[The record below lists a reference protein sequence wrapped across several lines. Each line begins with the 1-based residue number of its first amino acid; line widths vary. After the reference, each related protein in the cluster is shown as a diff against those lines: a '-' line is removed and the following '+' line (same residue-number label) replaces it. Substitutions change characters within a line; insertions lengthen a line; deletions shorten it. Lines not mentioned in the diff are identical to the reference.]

1 MGFRIRR
8 SIRLAKGVRLNV
20 GKKSSSIS
28 VGNKYGRTTIS
39 TGGSRRSRSSGRL
52 KNDITNMIRNQA
64 NVSEKQIAS
73 NRRFLKVC
81 GIIMYV
87 VTALA
92 LLMTIAGFSTD
103 TFLGIML
110 LIPTLICFAIAR
122 FLISASK
129 S

>member
-1 MGFRIRR
+1 MGIRIRK
-8 SIRLAKGVRLNV
+8 SFKIAPGVRLNV
-20 GKKSSSIS
+20 GRKSSSIS
-28 VGNKYGRTTIS
+28 VGNKYARGTIS
-39 TGGSRRSRSSGRL
+39 MSGR
-52 KNDITNMIRNQA
+52 KKPGGRMKEDISRMIRNQA
-64 NVSEKQIAS
+64 NVSEKQKAS
-73 NRRFLKVC
+73 NRKFLKVC

-103 TFLGIML
+103 TFLGILL
-110 LIPTLICFAIAR
+110 LIPTLICFAFSR